1 MKERILFLSDLH
13 DCHIHWYGTT
23 TEARLEKMVS
33 DVKAA
38 GDFDQLIVMG
48 DVSLDFWG
56 WNEGGSYLQEIPR
69 SNTDH
74 FMKTYMPRLP
84 QPSCIIPG
92 NHEQYGVGKWQEIT
106 GCGRE
111 YVLETKCALF
121 IAVDSFSGNL
131 DPAEHSDGT
140 YLPVDCDFI
149 EKAMED
155 CPDKPVFLLS
165 HYFDMDRESE
175 RFKALL
181 KNNARILAI
190 MIGHTHRSAVL
201 DAGEDTGHKPILQC
215 GNYSYSG
222 ETDPGICF
230 WGWRELI
237 FEENGTV
244 RSFYHT
250 PYSEYRMKDEPL
262 VQPEGN
268 QDEWTASVR

>member
-13 DCHIHWYGTT
+13 DCHVSWYGTS
-23 TEARLEKMVS
+23 TEARLEKMVK
-33 DVKAA
+33 DVSEA
-38 GDFDQLIVMG
+38 GHFDQLIVMG

-56 WNEGGSYLQEIPR
+56 WNEGGSVLWNPSV

-84 QPSCIIPG
+84 KPSCIIPG
-92 NHEQYGVGKWQEIT
+92 NHEQYGAEKWREIT
-106 GCGRE
+106 GCERE
-111 YVLETKCALF
+111 FVLETECALF

-131 DPAEHSDGT
+131 DPSENSDGT
-140 YLPVDCDFI
+140 YLPVNCDFI
-149 EKAMED
+149 EEAMAEY
-155 CPDKPVFLLS
+155 PDKPVFLLS
-165 HYFDMDRESE
+165 HYFDMAQESE
-175 RFKALL
+175 RFKTLL
-181 KNNARILAI
+181 RNNDRILAM

-222 ETDPGICF
+222 EKEPKDSF

-237 FEENGTV
+237 FEDDGTI

-250 PYSEYRMKDEPL
+250 PKSEYRHGNGSF
-262 VQPEGN
+262 VQEEGN
-268 QDEWTASVR
+268 QDEWALKR